1 MASFGDLN
9 RVNTNIQS
17 QDSQLSLNRINK
29 SLSENQMRLSTGL
42 RINRAEDDAAGFSIA
57 TKLNSRV
64 AGLEQA
70 MSNVGDAKSVLDI
83 AESSFD
89 QTMDSLIEMKSLA
102 TQAANDTLGAEERN
116 FIADKIESLGADIN
130 EVANQTVFQDFQ
142 LLNGATDASGASTFT
157 DNLSMTFQVGERGAD
172 TITTELE
179 AVNVNEL
186 FEGSTAA
193 YDAQTAD
200 VAGAS
205 IGGVAVSAATSSE
218 ITSITVLDQDGAT
231 AGSVSSLTIDTS
243 VVDATSMQEV
253 ADAVNALDIEG
264 FTASVNDTNDGITLS
279 NADTDKQYTATF
291 TGTDL
296 GTAGTTS
303 LEAAEAA
310 SATEKSSGQGALELT
325 DFTADQFRS
334 FIGDIDNAISSM
346 SGRVNDIGIAQSSL
360 SVREVTL
367 SQSISANDSAV
378 SRIMDADF
386 AKEQSESVRLQI
398 LQQTA
403 TSALAQANMGPQ
415 SVLGFLG

>member
-89 QTMDSLIEMKSLA
+89 QTMDSLIEMKALA

-142 LLNGATDASGASTFT
+142 LLNGATDASGNSTFS

-172 TITTELE
+172 TITTDLE

-193 YDAQTAD
+193 YDVNTEAVTGATIGGAENSTGSSVVGIKIEGATGGTVAD
-200 VAGAS
+200 VTG
-205 IGGVAVSAATSSE
+205 
-218 ITSITVLDQDGAT
+218 
-231 AGSVSSLTIDTS
+231 LTIDTNT
-243 VVDATSMQEV
+243 VDTDSMQAV
-253 ADAVNALDIEG
+253 ADAVNSAGEEFG
-264 FTASVNDTNDGITLS
+264 VSATVNDDGDGLVIS
-279 NADTDKQYTATF
+279 NNSVDDDYTVTF
-291 TGTDL
+291 TGDFNGD
-296 GTAGTTS
+296 GTATQTEATAS
-303 LEAAEAA
+303 LGAATA
-310 SATEKSSGQGALELT
+310 STADQGALELT
-325 DFTADQFRS
+325 DFTADQFRT
-334 FIGDIDNAISSM
+334 FIGDIDSAISSM
-346 SGRVNDIGIAQSSL
+346 SERVNDIGIAQSSL

-403 TSALAQANMGPQ
+403 TSALAQANVGPQ